1 MNLQEEVN
9 KLEAELKQAIKEKE
23 WDIPKE
29 APILFFDPE
38 LSYELTGY
46 KPINKTKGLDFDP
59 SWFTEARETYE
70 KTGKYCAYLPG
81 SKKFRE
87 FWKEQYKR
95 CKYGMTVNGYT
106 ITGFH
111 YFFLN
116 YYTLPLVTKVQEAG
130 KGRPEGFPSFT
141 VAQYIWFHYLALC
154 CKLLKN
160 AALMKARGIGFS
172 EINAAMAAAEFTTIR
187 ESNTVITCHD
197 EGKLRKTLKK
207 AWHALAFLDKNTQ
220 GGMSKNK
227 QIKNTDLE
235 KTSGAY
241 IMDHGTKI
249 PTGWQSTILGI
260 VADDPQKIRGDRAD
274 FLLYDEAGCHAPGTK
289 ILMANGQIKN
299 VEDIV
304 INDLLMGD
312 DGTPR
317 KVIELHHGQ
326 QPMYKITLENGD
338 TQIVNENHI
347 LYGKR
352 YIYHKKKYTDFEIK
366 VKDFWNMIK
375 NSPRKQDGY
384 KIVKSNKVSFK
395 EQEVPLDPY
404 LFGFWLGDGNS
415 DSPRFTSEDPE
426 ILEYL
431 SQFALQNNM
440 KISISNCNNTKNCKH
455 IYLGKGDNKENIILK
470 ALQTLNVINNKH
482 IPDCYLYNSKEVLLQ
497 LLAGFIDADGTYNKT
512 KHCVEFTQSEAHTK
526 LMKQLAFICRT
537 LGMRISVDQ
546 RISKNRQ
553 LGEKCIKGGV
563 IQHRI
568 RINYGHEQIP
578 TKIKRKQSKDR
589 IDGYKS
595 IKDRNGYTF
604 KLEPYKECGEYYGFS
619 LDGNQLFL
627 LEDFTIC
634 HNSWPGLETAVTQ
647 GEALVEIGGVRF
659 GVMVFGGTGGDKGTN
674 LEGLRKIY
682 YNPLEYNV
690 LPYRHNYTEGG
701 EIVETGFFIPAYQQ
715 MYEYLDSRG
724 WCDPEKTKPILQN
737 KRNAKLNN
745 PKAYLEHCSEYCWT
759 AEEAFAQEGQNKFN
773 KALIAEQ
780 LTRIRALK
788 IGPRPQAGRLMPVYK
803 NDKCKFKEIENFRW
817 IPDQLSKLQIL
828 EHPIWS
834 DLYRE
839 QQNKER
845 QKAESS
851 GKNYEEDTQV
861 YETMQ
866 DLYIAGIDG
875 IDIGQAQTS
884 KDTKDPSDFCIVI
897 KKRAFGMQ
905 EPIIVAM
912 YKDRPQDINTA
923 YKIAMCIC
931 KYYNAK
937 INVEATRVGLLNW
950 AKKEGLLSYFMRR
963 PRATLA
969 DIRSGNTKSYGT
981 PATGAIIEMQTDL
994 VATYVEDYSHNI
1006 WFEEILD
1013 ELQKYNPENK
1023 RKFDIVAS
1031 LGMVELADQEL
1042 SARVPIKVEKNTD
1055 DKFQDFGYW
1064 RDSKGYLHKG
1074 IIPKKEKQEIK
1085 YAEFRED
1092 REAYDPFAIETSDTR
1107 YHSLFVQEGLYRT
1120 NTYQRPRPYR
1130 V

>member
-23 WDIPKE
+23 WDVPKE
-29 APILFFDPE
+29 APILCFDPE

-46 KPINKTKGLDFDP
+46 KPIDGTRGLDFNP
-59 SWFTEARETYE
+59 NWFTEARETYE

-172 EINAAMAAAEFTTIR
+172 EINAAMAAAEFTVIR

-274 FLLYDEAGCHAPGTK
+274 FLLYDEAG
-289 ILMANGQIKN
+289 
-299 VEDIV
+299 
-304 INDLLMGD
+304 
-312 DGTPR
+312 
-317 KVIELHHGQ
+317 
-326 QPMYKITLENGD
+326 
-338 TQIVNENHI
+338 
-347 LYGKR
+347 
-352 YIYHKKKYTDFEIK
+352 
-366 VKDFWNMIK
+366 
-375 NSPRKQDGY
+375 
-384 KIVKSNKVSFK
+384 
-395 EQEVPLDPY
+395 
-404 LFGFWLGDGNS
+404 
-415 DSPRFTSEDPE
+415 
-426 ILEYL
+426 
-431 SQFALQNNM
+431 
-440 KISISNCNNTKNCKH
+440 
-455 IYLGKGDNKENIILK
+455 
-470 ALQTLNVINNKH
+470 
-482 IPDCYLYNSKEVLLQ
+482 
-497 LLAGFIDADGTYNKT
+497 
-512 KHCVEFTQSEAHTK
+512 
-526 LMKQLAFICRT
+526 
-537 LGMRISVDQ
+537 
-546 RISKNRQ
+546 
-553 LGEKCIKGGV
+553 
-563 IQHRI
+563 
-568 RINYGHEQIP
+568 
-578 TKIKRKQSKDR
+578 
-589 IDGYKS
+589 
-595 IKDRNGYTF
+595 
-604 KLEPYKECGEYYGFS
+604 
-619 LDGNQLFL
+619 
-627 LEDFTIC
+627 
-634 HNSWPGLETAVTQ
+634 SWPGLETAVTQ

-682 YNPLEYNV
+682 YNPLEQNV
-690 LPYRHNYTEGG
+690 LPYRHHYTEGG
-701 EIVETGFFIPAYQQ
+701 EVVETGFFIPAYQQ

-737 KRNAKLNN
+737 KRNSKLNN
-745 PKAYLEHCSEYCWT
+745 PKAYLEHCAEYCWT

-788 IGPRPQAGRLMPVYK
+788 IGPRPQAGRLMPIYK

-845 QKAESS
+845 QKAEAA

-905 EPIIVAM
+905 EPTIVAM

-937 INVEATRVGLLNW
+937 INVEATRIGLLNW

-1042 SARVPIKVEKNTD
+1042 SARVPIKVEKDTD

-1064 RDSKGYLHKG
+1064 RDSKGYLHRG

-1120 NTYQRPRPYR
+1120 NTYQRPRPDR

>member
-23 WDIPKE
+23 WDVPKE

-59 SWFTEARETYE
+59 NWFTEARETYE

-172 EINAAMAAAEFTTIR
+172 EINAAMAAAEFTIIR

-274 FLLYDEAGCHAPGTK
+274 FLLYDEAG
-289 ILMANGQIKN
+289 
-299 VEDIV
+299 
-304 INDLLMGD
+304 
-312 DGTPR
+312 
-317 KVIELHHGQ
+317 
-326 QPMYKITLENGD
+326 
-338 TQIVNENHI
+338 
-347 LYGKR
+347 
-352 YIYHKKKYTDFEIK
+352 
-366 VKDFWNMIK
+366 
-375 NSPRKQDGY
+375 
-384 KIVKSNKVSFK
+384 
-395 EQEVPLDPY
+395 
-404 LFGFWLGDGNS
+404 
-415 DSPRFTSEDPE
+415 
-426 ILEYL
+426 
-431 SQFALQNNM
+431 
-440 KISISNCNNTKNCKH
+440 
-455 IYLGKGDNKENIILK
+455 
-470 ALQTLNVINNKH
+470 
-482 IPDCYLYNSKEVLLQ
+482 
-497 LLAGFIDADGTYNKT
+497 
-512 KHCVEFTQSEAHTK
+512 
-526 LMKQLAFICRT
+526 
-537 LGMRISVDQ
+537 
-546 RISKNRQ
+546 
-553 LGEKCIKGGV
+553 
-563 IQHRI
+563 
-568 RINYGHEQIP
+568 
-578 TKIKRKQSKDR
+578 
-589 IDGYKS
+589 
-595 IKDRNGYTF
+595 
-604 KLEPYKECGEYYGFS
+604 
-619 LDGNQLFL
+619 
-627 LEDFTIC
+627 
-634 HNSWPGLETAVTQ
+634 SWPGLETAVTQ

-690 LPYRHNYTEGG
+690 LPYRHNYTEGE

-851 GKNYEEDTQV
+851 GKNYEEDTQI

-866 DLYIAGIDG
+866 DLYIEGIDG
-875 IDIGQAQTS
+875 IDIGKAQTS

>member
-23 WDIPKE
+23 WDVPKE
-29 APILFFDPE
+29 APILCFDPE

-46 KPINKTKGLDFDP
+46 KPIDGTRGLDFNP
-59 SWFTEARETYE
+59 NWFTEARETYE

-172 EINAAMAAAEFTTIR
+172 EINAAMAAAEFTVIR

-274 FLLYDEAGCHAPGTK
+274 FLLYDEAG
-289 ILMANGQIKN
+289 
-299 VEDIV
+299 
-304 INDLLMGD
+304 
-312 DGTPR
+312 
-317 KVIELHHGQ
+317 
-326 QPMYKITLENGD
+326 
-338 TQIVNENHI
+338 
-347 LYGKR
+347 
-352 YIYHKKKYTDFEIK
+352 
-366 VKDFWNMIK
+366 
-375 NSPRKQDGY
+375 
-384 KIVKSNKVSFK
+384 
-395 EQEVPLDPY
+395 
-404 LFGFWLGDGNS
+404 
-415 DSPRFTSEDPE
+415 
-426 ILEYL
+426 
-431 SQFALQNNM
+431 
-440 KISISNCNNTKNCKH
+440 
-455 IYLGKGDNKENIILK
+455 
-470 ALQTLNVINNKH
+470 
-482 IPDCYLYNSKEVLLQ
+482 
-497 LLAGFIDADGTYNKT
+497 
-512 KHCVEFTQSEAHTK
+512 
-526 LMKQLAFICRT
+526 
-537 LGMRISVDQ
+537 
-546 RISKNRQ
+546 
-553 LGEKCIKGGV
+553 
-563 IQHRI
+563 
-568 RINYGHEQIP
+568 
-578 TKIKRKQSKDR
+578 
-589 IDGYKS
+589 
-595 IKDRNGYTF
+595 
-604 KLEPYKECGEYYGFS
+604 
-619 LDGNQLFL
+619 
-627 LEDFTIC
+627 
-634 HNSWPGLETAVTQ
+634 SWPGLETAVTQ

-682 YNPLEYNV
+682 YNPLEQNV
-690 LPYRHNYTEGG
+690 LPYRHHYTEGG
-701 EIVETGFFIPAYQQ
+701 EVVETGFFIPAYQQ

-724 WCDPEKTKPILQN
+724 WCDPEKTKPILQS

-745 PKAYLEHCSEYCWT
+745 PKAYLEHCAEYCWT

-788 IGPRPQAGRLMPVYK
+788 IGPRPQAGRLMPIYK

-845 QKAESS
+845 QKAEAA

-905 EPIIVAM
+905 EPTIVAM

-937 INVEATRVGLLNW
+937 INVEATRIGLLNW

-1023 RKFDIVAS
+1023 RKFDIVAA

-1042 SARVPIKVEKNTD
+1042 SARVPVKVEKVTD

-1064 RDSKGYLHKG
+1064 RDSKGYLHRG

-1120 NTYQRPRPYR
+1120 NTYQRPRPDR

>member
-23 WDIPKE
+23 WDVPKE
-29 APILFFDPE
+29 APILCFDPE

-46 KPINKTKGLDFDP
+46 KPIDGTRGLDFNP
-59 SWFTEARETYE
+59 NWFTEARETYE

-172 EINAAMAAAEFTTIR
+172 EINAAMAAAEFTIIR

-274 FLLYDEAGCHAPGTK
+274 FLLYDEAG
-289 ILMANGQIKN
+289 
-299 VEDIV
+299 
-304 INDLLMGD
+304 
-312 DGTPR
+312 
-317 KVIELHHGQ
+317 
-326 QPMYKITLENGD
+326 
-338 TQIVNENHI
+338 
-347 LYGKR
+347 
-352 YIYHKKKYTDFEIK
+352 
-366 VKDFWNMIK
+366 
-375 NSPRKQDGY
+375 
-384 KIVKSNKVSFK
+384 
-395 EQEVPLDPY
+395 
-404 LFGFWLGDGNS
+404 
-415 DSPRFTSEDPE
+415 
-426 ILEYL
+426 
-431 SQFALQNNM
+431 
-440 KISISNCNNTKNCKH
+440 
-455 IYLGKGDNKENIILK
+455 
-470 ALQTLNVINNKH
+470 
-482 IPDCYLYNSKEVLLQ
+482 
-497 LLAGFIDADGTYNKT
+497 
-512 KHCVEFTQSEAHTK
+512 
-526 LMKQLAFICRT
+526 
-537 LGMRISVDQ
+537 
-546 RISKNRQ
+546 
-553 LGEKCIKGGV
+553 
-563 IQHRI
+563 
-568 RINYGHEQIP
+568 
-578 TKIKRKQSKDR
+578 
-589 IDGYKS
+589 
-595 IKDRNGYTF
+595 
-604 KLEPYKECGEYYGFS
+604 
-619 LDGNQLFL
+619 
-627 LEDFTIC
+627 
-634 HNSWPGLETAVTQ
+634 SWPGLETAVTQ

-682 YNPLEYNV
+682 YNPLEQNV
-690 LPYRHNYTEGG
+690 LPYRHHYTEGG
-701 EIVETGFFIPAYQQ
+701 EVVETGFFIPAYQQ

-724 WCDPEKTKPILQN
+724 WCDPEKTKSILQN

-745 PKAYLEHCSEYCWT
+745 PKAYLEHCAEYCWT

-788 IGPRPQAGRLMPVYK
+788 IGPRPQAGRLMPIYK

-845 QKAESS
+845 QKAEAT

-905 EPIIVAM
+905 EPTIVAM

-937 INVEATRVGLLNW
+937 INVEATRIGLLNW

-1023 RKFDIVAS
+1023 RKFDIVAA
-1031 LGMVELADQEL
+1031 LGMLELADQEL
-1042 SARVPIKVEKNTD
+1042 SARVPVKVEKDTD

-1064 RDSKGYLHKG
+1064 RDSKGYLHRG

-1120 NTYQRPRPYR
+1120 NTYQRPRPDR

>member
-23 WDIPKE
+23 WDVPKE
-29 APILFFDPE
+29 APILCFDPE

-46 KPINKTKGLDFDP
+46 KPIDGTRGLDFNP
-59 SWFTEARETYE
+59 NWFTEARETYE

-172 EINAAMAAAEFTTIR
+172 EINAAMAAAEFTVIR

-274 FLLYDEAGCHAPGTK
+274 FLLYDEAG
-289 ILMANGQIKN
+289 
-299 VEDIV
+299 
-304 INDLLMGD
+304 
-312 DGTPR
+312 
-317 KVIELHHGQ
+317 
-326 QPMYKITLENGD
+326 
-338 TQIVNENHI
+338 
-347 LYGKR
+347 
-352 YIYHKKKYTDFEIK
+352 
-366 VKDFWNMIK
+366 
-375 NSPRKQDGY
+375 
-384 KIVKSNKVSFK
+384 
-395 EQEVPLDPY
+395 
-404 LFGFWLGDGNS
+404 
-415 DSPRFTSEDPE
+415 
-426 ILEYL
+426 
-431 SQFALQNNM
+431 
-440 KISISNCNNTKNCKH
+440 
-455 IYLGKGDNKENIILK
+455 
-470 ALQTLNVINNKH
+470 
-482 IPDCYLYNSKEVLLQ
+482 
-497 LLAGFIDADGTYNKT
+497 
-512 KHCVEFTQSEAHTK
+512 
-526 LMKQLAFICRT
+526 
-537 LGMRISVDQ
+537 
-546 RISKNRQ
+546 
-553 LGEKCIKGGV
+553 
-563 IQHRI
+563 
-568 RINYGHEQIP
+568 
-578 TKIKRKQSKDR
+578 
-589 IDGYKS
+589 
-595 IKDRNGYTF
+595 
-604 KLEPYKECGEYYGFS
+604 
-619 LDGNQLFL
+619 
-627 LEDFTIC
+627 
-634 HNSWPGLETAVTQ
+634 SWPGLETAVTQ

-682 YNPLEYNV
+682 YNPLEQNV
-690 LPYRHNYTEGG
+690 LPYRHHYTEGG
-701 EIVETGFFIPAYQQ
+701 EVVETGFFIPAYQQ

-724 WCDPEKTKPILQN
+724 WCDPEKTKPILQS

-745 PKAYLEHCSEYCWT
+745 PKAYLEHCAEYCWT

-845 QKAESS
+845 QKAEAA

-905 EPIIVAM
+905 EPTIVAM

-937 INVEATRVGLLNW
+937 INVEATRIGLLNW

-1023 RKFDIVAS
+1023 RKFDIVAA

-1042 SARVPIKVEKNTD
+1042 SARVPVKVEKVTD

-1064 RDSKGYLHKG
+1064 RDSKGYLHRG

-1120 NTYQRPRPYR
+1120 NTYQRPRPDR

>member
-23 WDIPKE
+23 WDVPKE

-59 SWFTEARETYE
+59 SWFTEARETYK

-274 FLLYDEAGCHAPGTK
+274 FLLYDEAG
-289 ILMANGQIKN
+289 
-299 VEDIV
+299 
-304 INDLLMGD
+304 
-312 DGTPR
+312 
-317 KVIELHHGQ
+317 
-326 QPMYKITLENGD
+326 
-338 TQIVNENHI
+338 
-347 LYGKR
+347 
-352 YIYHKKKYTDFEIK
+352 
-366 VKDFWNMIK
+366 
-375 NSPRKQDGY
+375 
-384 KIVKSNKVSFK
+384 
-395 EQEVPLDPY
+395 
-404 LFGFWLGDGNS
+404 
-415 DSPRFTSEDPE
+415 
-426 ILEYL
+426 
-431 SQFALQNNM
+431 
-440 KISISNCNNTKNCKH
+440 
-455 IYLGKGDNKENIILK
+455 
-470 ALQTLNVINNKH
+470 
-482 IPDCYLYNSKEVLLQ
+482 
-497 LLAGFIDADGTYNKT
+497 
-512 KHCVEFTQSEAHTK
+512 
-526 LMKQLAFICRT
+526 
-537 LGMRISVDQ
+537 
-546 RISKNRQ
+546 
-553 LGEKCIKGGV
+553 
-563 IQHRI
+563 
-568 RINYGHEQIP
+568 
-578 TKIKRKQSKDR
+578 
-589 IDGYKS
+589 
-595 IKDRNGYTF
+595 
-604 KLEPYKECGEYYGFS
+604 
-619 LDGNQLFL
+619 
-627 LEDFTIC
+627 
-634 HNSWPGLETAVTQ
+634 SWPGLETAVTQ

-690 LPYRHNYTEGG
+690 LPYRHNYTEGE

-851 GKNYEEDTQV
+851 GKNYEEDTQI

-875 IDIGQAQTS
+875 IDIGKAQTS

-1042 SARVPIKVEKNTD
+1042 SARVPVKVEKDTD
-1055 DKFQDFGYW
+1055 NKFQDFGYW
-1064 RDSKGYLHKG
+1064 RDSKGYLHRG

>member
-23 WDIPKE
+23 WDVPKE
-29 APILFFDPE
+29 APILCFDPE

-46 KPINKTKGLDFDP
+46 KPIDGTRGLDFNP
-59 SWFTEARETYE
+59 NWFTEARETYE

-172 EINAAMAAAEFTTIR
+172 EINAAMAAAEFTVIR

-274 FLLYDEAGCHAPGTK
+274 FLLYDEAG
-289 ILMANGQIKN
+289 
-299 VEDIV
+299 
-304 INDLLMGD
+304 
-312 DGTPR
+312 
-317 KVIELHHGQ
+317 
-326 QPMYKITLENGD
+326 
-338 TQIVNENHI
+338 
-347 LYGKR
+347 
-352 YIYHKKKYTDFEIK
+352 
-366 VKDFWNMIK
+366 
-375 NSPRKQDGY
+375 
-384 KIVKSNKVSFK
+384 
-395 EQEVPLDPY
+395 
-404 LFGFWLGDGNS
+404 
-415 DSPRFTSEDPE
+415 
-426 ILEYL
+426 
-431 SQFALQNNM
+431 
-440 KISISNCNNTKNCKH
+440 
-455 IYLGKGDNKENIILK
+455 
-470 ALQTLNVINNKH
+470 
-482 IPDCYLYNSKEVLLQ
+482 
-497 LLAGFIDADGTYNKT
+497 
-512 KHCVEFTQSEAHTK
+512 
-526 LMKQLAFICRT
+526 
-537 LGMRISVDQ
+537 
-546 RISKNRQ
+546 
-553 LGEKCIKGGV
+553 
-563 IQHRI
+563 
-568 RINYGHEQIP
+568 
-578 TKIKRKQSKDR
+578 
-589 IDGYKS
+589 
-595 IKDRNGYTF
+595 
-604 KLEPYKECGEYYGFS
+604 
-619 LDGNQLFL
+619 
-627 LEDFTIC
+627 
-634 HNSWPGLETAVTQ
+634 SWPGLETAVTQ

-682 YNPLEYNV
+682 YNPLEQNV
-690 LPYRHNYTEGG
+690 LPYRHHYTEGG
-701 EIVETGFFIPAYQQ
+701 EVVETGFFIPAYQQ

-724 WCDPEKTKPILQN
+724 WCDPEKTKPILQS

-745 PKAYLEHCSEYCWT
+745 PKAYLEHCAEYCWT

-788 IGPRPQAGRLMPVYK
+788 IGPRPQAGRLMPIYK

-845 QKAESS
+845 QKAEAA

-905 EPIIVAM
+905 EPTIVAM

-937 INVEATRVGLLNW
+937 INVEATRIGLLNW

-1023 RKFDIVAS
+1023 RKFDIVAA
-1031 LGMVELADQEL
+1031 LGMLELADQEL
-1042 SARVPIKVEKNTD
+1042 SARVPVKVEKDTD

-1064 RDSKGYLHKG
+1064 RDSKGYLHRG

-1120 NTYQRPRPYR
+1120 NTYQRPRPDR